1 MPDFDIGAGIV
12 QGGVLVLR
20 KYTLR
25 CLGEG
30 GHVCILLSGVQKKYT
45 HTQTYTDKQIH
56 TDTEI
61 HTQIHTNTQIHTDKY
76 RDTNTDAS

>member
-1 MPDFDIGAGIV
+1 MCR
-12 QGGVLVLR
+12 GVFLFSGNTRSDVWG
-20 KYTLR
+20 K
-25 CLGEG
+25 G